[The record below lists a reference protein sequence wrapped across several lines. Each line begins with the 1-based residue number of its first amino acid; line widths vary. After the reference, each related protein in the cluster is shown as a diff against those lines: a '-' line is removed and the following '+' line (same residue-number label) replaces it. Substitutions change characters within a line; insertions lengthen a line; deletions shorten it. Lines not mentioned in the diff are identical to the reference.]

1 MLHRDED
8 WRNATILVVEDSPAV
23 RKMVC
28 AMLTQTGYNCLEAC
42 DGAEAL
48 HLLEEAGEVQLV
60 LTDVIMPN
68 MDGAEL
74 ARRLSQTRPELRI
87 LFMSGYVDDS
97 IVRSIGRVSSL
108 FLPKPFTAAALM
120 EKVRQSLDRPW
131 MGIPEGRHG
140 LSSA

>member
-1 MLHRDED
+1 MQHRDED

-28 AMLTQTGYNCLEAC
+28 AMLSQTGYNCLEAA

-48 HLLEEAGEVQLV
+48 RLLEQAGDVQLV
-60 LTDVIMPN
+60 LTDMIMPN
-68 MDGAEL
+68 MDGTEL
-74 ARRLSQTRPELRI
+74 ACQLSRIRPELPI
-87 LFMSGYVDDS
+87 LFMSGYVEDS
-97 IVRSIGRVSSL
+97 VVRSIGRSSSL

-120 EKVRQSLDRPW
+120 EKVRQALDGPW
-131 MGIPEGRHG
+131 LGVSQGRQG